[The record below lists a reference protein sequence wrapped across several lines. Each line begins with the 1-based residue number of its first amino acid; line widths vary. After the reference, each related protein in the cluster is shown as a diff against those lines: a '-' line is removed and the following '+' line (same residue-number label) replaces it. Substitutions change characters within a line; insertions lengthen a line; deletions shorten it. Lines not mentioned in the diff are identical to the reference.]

1 MVAQRSLRSVVAGV
15 EKVPTGDQARH
26 YHREAYATVILSGR
40 FVETSFAGRSAV
52 GPGDVLL
59 HGAFDSHANVG
70 GAPGGPTI
78 LRLPWFGSGQEGRFA
93 IADPDALVRLAERC
107 PFEARDMLARE
118 IIAADSDT
126 SHWVDRLAAEIG
138 DGRVDSLADWAE
150 HNRLSPETVSRG
162 FGRAFQVSPK
172 LFRLETRARTAWRAV
187 VGGRERLTVIAH
199 RTGFADLAHMSRSIR
214 LLTGASPRQWRGA
227 VDAGQVRSSMGDQHA
242 A

>member
-1 MVAQRSLRSVVAGV
+1 MIAHRSLRSVVAGV
-15 EKVPTGDQARH
+15 EKVPTGDHARH

-70 GAPGGPTI
+70 SGPGGPTI
-78 LRLPWFGSGQEGRFA
+78 LRLPWFGSGQEGRFT
-93 IADPDALVRLAERC
+93 IADPDALARVAERC
-107 PFEARDMLARE
+107 PFEARDVLARE
-118 IIAADSDT
+118 MSAVDRDA
-126 SHWVDRLAAEIG
+126 SHWVDKLAAEIG
-138 DGRVDSLADWAE
+138 GGAVENLTDWAE
-150 HNRLSPETVSRG
+150 QNRLSPETVSRG
-162 FGRAFQVSPK
+162 FGRVFQVSPK

-199 RTGFADLAHMSRSIR
+199 RMGFADLAHMSRSIR

-227 VDAGQVRSSMGDQHA
+227 VDAGQVRSSAGDQRA